1 MRAIAS
7 RLTYANVVATLA
19 LIVALGGG
27 AAYAANTVFSSDIVN
42 GEVKAADIAPRAV
55 RSAEILDDEVQNA
68 DIAAASVRTAE
79 IGNNQ
84 IHTRDVRE
92 LDGFF
97 EATSDVGSCS
107 SDDHLPANCAEST
120 ITLDRPGK
128 LLLNATGE
136 WATFNLDDLAGP
148 GSESDNATRARGIC
162 QLRVDGIDL
171 GAAQVNEEDSTT
183 VKNHPA
189 GATMA
194 LTGLSQ
200 PLAPG
205 PHTAQLICTEEDG
218 DLDWGPINMTVALV
232 AG

>member
-1 MRAIAS
+1 MRAIANH
-7 RLTYANVVATLA
+7 LTYANVAATLA
-19 LIVALGGG
+19 LAIGVGGG
-27 AAYAANTVFSSDIVN
+27 VAYAADTVFSSDIVD
-42 GEVKAADIAPRAV
+42 GEVKTADIATAAV
-55 RSAEILDDEVQNA
+55 RSPQ
-68 DIAAASVRTAE
+68 IANRQIRT
-79 IGNNQ
+79 G
-84 IHTRDVRE
+84 DVRE

-97 EATSDVGSCS
+97 EASSDTGSCS
-107 SDDHLPANCAEST
+107 SDDHMPESCADST

-136 WATFNLDDLAGP
+136 WHTFRLDDLAGP
-148 GSESDNATRARGIC
+148 GSESDNDTRARGIC
-162 QLRVDGIDL
+162 QLRVDGIGL
-171 GAAQVNEEDSTT
+171 GAAQVNAEESTT
-183 VKNHPA
+183 VANHPA